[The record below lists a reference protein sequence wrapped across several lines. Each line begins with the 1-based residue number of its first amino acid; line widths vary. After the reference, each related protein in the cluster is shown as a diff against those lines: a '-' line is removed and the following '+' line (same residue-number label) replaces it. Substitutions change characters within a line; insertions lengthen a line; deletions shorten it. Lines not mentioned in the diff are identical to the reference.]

1 MKTLSSVFFAL
12 LLVAGTSACAPEV
25 GSEKWCANMKE
36 KPKGEWTMDETKE
49 YGKNCLLYLWHRE
62 TGEPIHPMV
71 ETAVPTET
79 DVPGHGDGGSSDP
92 TKSRYDTH
100 VVLPTGKPPPLLKT
114 TVACVGAHALC
125 WTATTPSPSVATH
138 EMATRSDTNQLTAL
152 RITPTVR
159 QAHHPAGRHR
169 ERDQPTTAVSLAP
182 GQGFWIQDIH
192 FLATKEDSHDA

>member
-1 MKTLSSVFFAL
+1 MAEMANPIPVVRHLCPGDVSVASRGAFGLYQA
-12 LLVAGTSACAPEV
+12 VTSAPTPSDASPV
-25 GSEKWCANMKE
+25 
-36 KPKGEWTMDETKE
+36 
-49 YGKNCLLYLWHRE
+49 
-62 TGEPIHPMV
+62 
-71 ETAVPTET
+71 TET